1 MAAEVL
7 ATAGVEVHVY
17 EHMPSVGRKFQL
29 AGRSGLN
36 ITHSEPTTTLIARY
50 MPASRALSTAIQAF
64 DAQAVQRWC
73 IDLGE
78 PTFVGSSGRVFPTAM
93 RATPLLR
100 AWLARLNTL
109 GVEIHARQRWT
120 GWARNDNDGLDRNA
134 SEFEGHDG
142 TRTTVAHD
150 VLVLAL
156 GGASWPRVGSD
167 GLWATTLAAAGIEVI
182 LLAPSNCGVEIAWS
196 EVFRE
201 RFEGVPLKQVVLST
215 ADGNATLEHAAP
227 DRRARGDVVVTR
239 NGLESGPIYSLSRVI
254 RERLQQ
260 VGHAT
265 LHIDL
270 CPDLDRATIETQLQR
285 ARPKDSLTTTLRRTI
300 GLAPVAMGLLREATG
315 NQVPRDPPSIAQLV
329 KNVPL
334 RVNALAPIDRAISS
348 AGGVGFN
355 NIDERFMLKTVPG
368 TFVVGEMLDWEAPTG
383 GYLLQATF
391 STAVRAAT
399 AAVTWLDGHGQRT
412 A

>member
-36 ITHSEPTTTLIARY
+36 LTHSEPTAALLARY
-50 MPASRALSTAIQAF
+50 TPASRALSKAIQDF
-64 DAQAVQRWC
+64 DAVAVRRWC
-73 IDLGE
+73 SDLGE

-100 AWLARLNTL
+100 AWLARLSAL
-109 GVEIHARQRWT
+109 GVEIHSRQRWT
-120 GWARNDNDGLDRNA
+120 GWARNDNDGFDWNA
-134 SEFEGHDG
+134 SGFEGVDG

-167 GLWATTLAAAGIEVI
+167 GHWTTTLGAAGIEVNP
-182 LLAPSNCGVEIAWS
+182 LAPANCGVEVAWS

-215 ADGNATLEHAAP
+215 ADEHAALGDAALEHAALGHTAV
-227 DRRARGDVVVTR
+227 DHAALDHRARGDVVVTR
-239 NGLESGPIYSLSRVI
+239 NGLESGPIYSLSRAI
-254 RERLQQ
+254 RERVHH

-265 LHIDL
+265 LHFDL
-270 CPDLDRATIETQLQR
+270 CPDLDHATIEMQLRR
-285 ARPKDSLTTTLRRTI
+285 ARAK
-300 GLAPVAMGLLREATG
+300 E
-315 NQVPRDPPSIAQLV
+315 
-329 KNVPL
+329 
-334 RVNALAPIDRAISS
+334 DRAS
-348 AGGVGFN
+348 
-355 NIDERFMLKTVPG
+355 
-368 TFVVGEMLDWEAPTG
+368 
-383 GYLLQATF
+383 GYGRLE
-391 STAVRAAT
+391 
-399 AAVTWLDGHGQRT
+399 
-412 A
+412 